1 MAMDV
6 SKGDVLAGL
15 QGLFGNIMI
24 PALQKQEV
32 MNCCFGCS
40 SIISLINQFWHL
52 YAHHFLLPQLTLPW
66 TFNTSTQS

>member
-32 MNCCFGCS
+32 MNCFGHS
-40 SIISLINQFWHL
+40 SFH
-52 YAHHFLLPQLTLPW
+52 
-66 TFNTSTQS
+66 

>member
-40 SIISLINQFWHL
+40 SFHFINQ
-52 YAHHFLLPQLTLPW
+52 
-66 TFNTSTQS
+66 